1 MTQETPFEQNYK
13 NRVEDMEETDGID
26 AYPNEYPTDVSRVA
40 EFIDEFDDYEEEIPT
55 EETWTLA
62 GRITRIND
70 FSDFIFYDIL
80 DQRNEVQIMC
90 HNSYVDAYEQTEHI
104 VNGDFVV
111 FTGEPQISNTGE
123 LTLFAESFQIVSGAL
138 DTTPRTDEW
147 DNIQDQE
154 KATNR
159 TSALATDK
167 GLYDSVRTK
176 FEMLSEIRQY
186 LNTDGYLEVQTPTIQ
201 HYPGGAE
208 AEPFTTEVNDI
219 DMEMALR
226 ISPELYLKRLLTTGY
241 NKIYETSRSYR
252 NESIDTTHH
261 PVFTMMEIYQT
272 FADYTDMMDL
282 MENMVASIT
291 ASIHGYTEIT
301 YNEQTIDMSAPWE
314 RLTFDEAIEQ
324 YTDLDISSCSREDLT
339 EYTSEYELDNEA
351 NMIQDELLLEI
362 FDHEVEPNLINPT
375 FVTEYPTVSTP
386 LCRPLE
392 DNPNRLQRFEAF
404 CVGFELG
411 NAYTELTDP
420 RIQRQRFIEQAD
432 GDLDEVN
439 MEFIEAI
446 AIGMPPAAG
455 LGIGID
461 RLAMILTDSQSIKD
475 VIPYP
480 ISKKTV

>member
-1 MTQETPFEQNYK
+1 MTEENPFEENYT
-13 NRVEDMEETDGID
+13 NRVETMEENDID
-26 AYPNEYPTDVSRVA
+26 PYPNEYPTDVYRVGTFIE
-40 EFIDEFDDYEEEIPT
+40 EFNDYTDEIPT
-55 EETWTLA
+55 DETWKLA

-70 FSDFIFYDIL
+70 FSDFVFYDIL
-80 DQRNEVQIMC
+80 DQGDEVQVMC
-90 HNSYVDAYEQTEHI
+90 HNSYVDSYEQTEHI

-123 LTLFAESFQIVSGAL
+123 LTLFAESFQIVSSAL

-167 GLYDSVRTK
+167 ELYNSVRTK
-176 FEMLSEIRQY
+176 FEMLWEIQQY
-186 LNTDGYLEVQTPTIQ
+186 LNNNGYLSVQTPTIQ

-208 AEPFTTEVNDI
+208 AEPFTTEVNDV

-226 ISPELYLKRLLTTGY
+226 ISPELYLKRLLTVGY

-252 NESIDTTHH
+252 NESTDTTHH
-261 PVFTMMEIYQT
+261 PVFTMVEIYET

-282 MENMVASIT
+282 MEDMVASVMQSVCDDT
-291 ASIHGYTEIT
+291 TVT
-301 YNEQTIDMSAPWE
+301 YDSQTIDMSAPWQ
-314 RLTFDEAIEQ
+314 RLTFDEAIEK
-324 YTDLDISSCSREDLT
+324 YTDLDLSSCSREDLSA
-339 EYTSEYELDNEA
+339 YTSEYDLDDEA
-351 NMIQDELLLEI
+351 NMIRDELLLEI
-362 FDHEVEPNLINPT
+362 FDNEVEPNLINPT
-375 FVTEYPTVSTP
+375 FITEYPTVSTP
-386 LCRPLE
+386 LCRTLE
-392 DNPNRLQRFEAF
+392 DDPNRLQRFEAF
-404 CVGFELG
+404 CVGFEIG

-420 RIQRQRFIEQAD
+420 RIQKQRFIEQAD
-432 GDLDEVN
+432 GDLDDVN
-439 MEFIEAI
+439 MEFVEAI
-446 AIGMPPAAG
+446 AIGMPPSAG

-480 ISKKTV
+480 ISKKIV